1 MNLKLND
8 VKIKKAELK
17 DAIGILRLL
26 ESSTNL
32 VGYKD
37 ETFSLNEVKDY
48 VKQKINF
55 VVVSKFKHKII
66 GVLISNF
73 WKEYCYLYLFVVSKE
88 YQGLGVGSMMLNY
101 LEEKSKEQGYVGL
114 MVKEDNKKMINF
126 ILNKG
131 YSQGDKFIYFYK
143 EFNN

>member
-17 DAIGILRLL
+17 DAKEILRLL

>member
-17 DAIGILRLL
+17 DAKEILRLL

-55 VVVSKFKHKII
+55 VVVSKFKNKII

-73 WKEYCYLYLFVVSKE
+73 WKEYCYLYLFAVSQE
-88 YQGLGVGSMMLNY
+88 YQGLGIGSKMLKY
-101 LEEKSKEQGYVGL
+101 LEEKSKKQGYIGL
-114 MVKEDNKKMINF
+114 MVKEGNKKMIDF

>member
-17 DAIGILRLL
+17 DAKEILRLL

-73 WKEYCYLYLFVVSKE
+73 WKEYCYLYLFAVSPE
-88 YQGLGVGSMMLNY
+88 YQGFGIGSKMLKY
-101 LEEKSKEQGYVGL
+101 LEEKSKKQGYIGL
-114 MVKEDNKKMINF
+114 MVKEGNKNMIDF